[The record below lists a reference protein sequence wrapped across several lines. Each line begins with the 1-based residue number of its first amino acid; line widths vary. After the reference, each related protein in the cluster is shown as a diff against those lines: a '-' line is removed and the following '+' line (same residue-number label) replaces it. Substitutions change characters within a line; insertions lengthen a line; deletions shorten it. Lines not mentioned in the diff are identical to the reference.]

1 MNRKNLFILALTALS
16 FMIGACKKS
25 GSNNSN
31 CVTNNTGVP
40 TSAEIASLQAY
51 LTSKSITATQ
61 HPGGFFYIIIAPG
74 TGATPNLS
82 STITVKYSGTLENGS
97 EFDHNS
103 NPAGNTFPLAGLI
116 LGWQKGIPLIKKG
129 GSIKLFLPPSLGYG
143 CEQAGSIPPGSNTIF
158 TIDLIDVQ

>member
-1 MNRKNLFILALTALS
+1 MNRKSVFIFALAALS
-16 FMIGACKKS
+16 FTVGACKKS
-25 GSNNSN
+25 GSNNIN
-31 CVTNNTGVP
+31 CVANNTGVP

-51 LTSKSITATQ
+51 LASKSITATQ
-61 HPGGFFYIIIAPG
+61 DPAGFFYIIVAPG

-116 LGWQKGIPLIKKG
+116 LGWQKGIPLIRKG
-129 GSIKLFLPPSLGYG
+129 GSIKLFLPPTLGYG
-143 CEQAGSIPPGSNTIF
+143 CTQAGSIPPGSNTIF
-158 TIDLIDVQ
+158 SIDLLDVQ